1 MVERELY
8 VGVET
13 HHRDQ
18 LYGFASETANTF
30 FFKIENTILSFLEI
44 YVHLK
49 IEPSMDS

>member
-1 MVERELY
+1 MVLL
-8 VGVET
+8 VKPPI
-13 HHRDQ
+13 
-18 LYGFASETANTF
+18 LF